1 MSFELVAAEGVEE
14 HEWKRAYNL
23 RKCNGENV
31 TVTKRNSADEDV
43 SFTRFEPH
51 DFISNDEVRHP
62 AYYIEKGNSRQC
74 VNAESVKG
82 IVSMV
87 QERTRRYGT
96 EAWRGPWGGE
106 IKGAVPSEFDNPD
119 LALIKKACNG
129 PVWLVQLLL
138 HLGANPNTRSSDEHY
153 PKGSTPLVEAIK
165 GSLYNSYYSETK
177 VSLLLQNGAD
187 VEFTDGKGVT
197 PLMAAVNGGNENI
210 VRTLLDHGAD
220 PKKTVGKLAPLSLA
234 AKKGHYRVVKVLL
247 EKGAEVEEKTGGQ
260 TPLLHAVREGEHAAV
275 RTLLDAGEAN
285 ANATT
290 MYGLTPLIIA
300 AKKGLYSIAQTLLS
314 KGADVD
320 GTDKDGMT
328 PLMYAVKHGHAD
340 VVRML
345 LDEGA
350 DVKKKDVL
358 RERERSWLDNRTDVY
373 EYTRVHH
380 RDGNFG
386 TAFMYAARYWNG
398 DRTIVD
404 TLLEKGSDV
413 NEENERDKKTPL
425 SLAAMY
431 GDVELIQI
439 LLDKGA
445 NIKTA
450 DQANIPLLGYAA
462 VGKDENIVR
471 ELLNRG
477 ADVTK
482 KGAGGA
488 TPLMHAMTRPDHAIT
503 RLLLENGADVNDK
516 DAKWF
521 SPLTVAVGTWPYAD
535 QKTLQT
541 LLDNGANVLAKDV
554 HGRTALMH
562 VVQRY
567 ESDLTAA
574 LTMLEFEMNKNGSN
588 VSELVNVQDGK
599 FKTALDYCPTY
610 EREMRRLL
618 LDFGAEEGGIRK
630 SDRTRGNDVEHS
642 ELPDDHQEDEWEDGF
657 DNEELFAVTSSETAE
672 EARLTYDEFLTDLGI
687 ELGIEPGRKELRKLI
702 KKKNNNDEIT

>member
-23 RKCNGENV
+23 RKCDGENV
-31 TVTKRNSADEDV
+31 TVTKRNAADEDV

-87 QERTRRYGT
+87 RERTRRYGT

-106 IKGAVPSEFDNPD
+106 IKGAVPREFDNPD
-119 LALIKKACNG
+119 LALIDKACHG
-129 PVWLVQLLL
+129 PVWLVQFFL

-153 PKGSTPLVEAIK
+153 PRGSTPLVEAIK
-165 GSLYNSYYSETK
+165 GILHDSYVSESK

-197 PLMAAVNGGNENI
+197 PLMAAVNAGNENI

-247 EKGAEVEEKTGGQ
+247 EKGAEVEKKTGGL

-275 RTLLDAGEAN
+275 RTLLDVGKAD

-300 AKKGLYSIAQTLLS
+300 AQKGLYSIAQTLLNG
-314 KGADVD
+314 GAGVD
-320 GTDKDGMT
+320 KTDKDGMT

-345 LDEGA
+345 LDERA
-350 DVKKKDVL
+350 DVKKKDDL
-358 RERERSWLDNRTDVY
+358 RKRERSWLDDRTDVY
-373 EYTRVHH
+373 ENKRFHH

-413 NEENERDKKTPL
+413 NETDERGGTPL

-431 GDVELIQI
+431 GDVKLVQI

-445 NIKTA
+445 KIEIA
-450 DQANIPLLGYAA
+450 DQAEIPLLGYAA

-471 ELLNRG
+471 ELLNRR
-477 ADVTK
+477 ADVNK

-488 TPLMHAMTRPDHAIT
+488 TPLMHAMVRPDHAIT
-503 RLLLENGADVNDK
+503 RLLLENGANVNDK
-516 DAKWF
+516 DAKRF
-521 SPLTVAVGTWPYAD
+521 SPLTVAVGIWPYAD
-535 QKTLQT
+535 QETLQT
-541 LLDNGANVLAKDV
+541 LLDHGANVLAKDV

-562 VVQRY
+562 VVRRY

-588 VSELVNVQDGK
+588 DSKLVNAQDDNH
-599 FKTALDYCPTY
+599 KTALDYCSTY
-610 EREMRRLL
+610 EIEMRRLL
-618 LDFGAEEGGIRK
+618 LDFGAVHGGIRK

-657 DNEELFAVTSSETAE
+657 DNEEPFDVINSETAE
-672 EARLTYDEFLTDLGI
+672 EARLTYDEFLTELGI
-687 ELGIEPGRKELRKLI
+687 ELGIEPGRKELRTI
-702 KKKNNNDEIT
+702 IEKKKKER

>member
-23 RKCNGENV
+23 RKCDGENV

-87 QERTRRYGT
+87 RERTRRYGT

-106 IKGAVPSEFDNPD
+106 IKGAVPREFDNPD
-119 LALIKKACNG
+119 LALIDKAFHG
-129 PVWLVQLLL
+129 PVWFFQLLL
-138 HLGANPNTRSSDEHY
+138 HLGANPNTRDERS
-153 PKGSTPLVEAIK
+153 PKGLTPLVEAIK
-165 GSLYNSYYSETK
+165 GILYNSYDSESK

-197 PLMAAVNGGNENI
+197 PLMAAVNAGNENI
-210 VRTLLDHGAD
+210 VRTLLDNGAD
-220 PKKTVGKLAPLSLA
+220 PEKSVGKLAPLSLA

-247 EKGAEVEEKTGGQ
+247 EKGAEVEKKTGGL
-260 TPLLHAVREGEHAAV
+260 TPLSHAVREGEHATV
-275 RTLLDAGEAN
+275 RTLLDVGKAN
-285 ANATT
+285 ANAKTK
-290 MYGLTPLIIA
+290 YGLTPLIIA

-314 KGADVD
+314 GGAYVD

-345 LDEGA
+345 LDKGA
-350 DVKKKDVL
+350 DVKKKDDL
-358 RERERSWLDNRTDVY
+358 RKRERSWLVDNKKDVY
-373 EYTRVHH
+373 EYTRFHH

-413 NEENERDKKTPL
+413 NETDDRDKKTPL
-425 SLAAMY
+425 SLAAVY
-431 GDVELIQI
+431 GYVKLIQI

-445 NIKTA
+445 KIEIA
-450 DQANIPLLGYAA
+450 DQAKIPLLGYAA
-462 VGKDENIVR
+462 VGNDENIVR

-482 KGAGGA
+482 KGADGA
-488 TPLMHAMTRPDHAIT
+488 TPLMHAMVRPDHAIT

-535 QKTLQT
+535 HKTLQT
-541 LLDNGANVLAKDV
+541 LLDHGANVLAKDV

-562 VVQRY
+562 IVGGS
-567 ESDLTAA
+567 SDLTAA
-574 LTMLEFEMNKNGSN
+574 LMMLEFEMNNNGSN
-588 VSELVNVQDGK
+588 VSKLVNVQDGK

-610 EREMRRLL
+610 RIEMRRLL

-630 SDRTRGNDVEHS
+630 STRTRGNDVEHS

-672 EARLTYDEFLTDLGI
+672 EARLAYDEFLTDLGI

-702 KKKNNNDEIT
+702 KKKK